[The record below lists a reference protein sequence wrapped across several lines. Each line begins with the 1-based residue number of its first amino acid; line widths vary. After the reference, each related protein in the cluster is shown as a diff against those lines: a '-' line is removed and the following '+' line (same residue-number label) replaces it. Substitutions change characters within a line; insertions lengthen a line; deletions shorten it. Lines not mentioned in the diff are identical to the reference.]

1 LEFKF
6 IPNPFQKAF
15 ITLFLL
21 TCCQA
26 SANEEI
32 SLEELGQD
40 LFFNVNLSKY
50 KNQSCATCHSPA
62 IAFSDP
68 KQGKVS
74 LGSDDISKGTRNSP
88 SISYAALSPT
98 FYTTD
103 KGVHVG
109 GFFYDGRA
117 TSGKQQIRS
126 TLLNPTEMAMPSEG
140 EVINRLKQNYT
151 FSKYLAQ
158 QSIDPESSGTETQFK
173 VVLDALAQFQQ
184 GTQFLKFNSKYDRSL
199 VGEYTLNPLEERGRS
214 LFFSD
219 VTNCMSCHHLSTHT
233 NDKNQIFS
241 DHLFHN
247 IGVPNAG
254 VARTPD
260 EGLANNV
267 NVKREEGLGKFKT
280 PSLRN
285 VAVTAPYMHNG
296 VFRKLETAI
305 HFYNQ
310 HIVDR
315 KMAKINPE
323 TGEFYGVPE
332 VAENIALDLLQKG
345 QPLSS
350 DKIAALVAFLK
361 TLTDKEYEYLLT
373 SQ

>member
-1 LEFKF
+1 MML
-6 IPNPFQKAF
+6 
-15 ITLFLL
+15 
-21 TCCQA
+21 CQV

-40 LFFNVNLSKY
+40 LFFNINISKY

-62 IAFSDP
+62 LAFSDP

-98 FYTTD
+98 FY
-103 KGVHVG
+103 KNKAGAHVG

-117 TSGKQQIRS
+117 TSAAHQIRS
-126 TLLNPTEMAMPSEG
+126 TLLSPTEMAMQSEE
-140 EVINRLKQNYT
+140 EVINRLKENYT

-158 QSIDPESSGTETQFK
+158 QAIVPEFSDIETQFN
-173 VVLDALAQFQQ
+173 VVLTALTQFQK
-184 GTQFLKFNSKYDRSL
+184 GKQFLKFNSKYDRSL
-199 VGEYTLNPLEERGRS
+199 VGKYTLSPLEERGRS

-219 VTNCMSCHHLSTHT
+219 VTNCMHCHHLSTHT
-233 NDKNQIFS
+233 TDKNQIFS
-241 DHLFHN
+241 DHLYHN
-247 IGVPNAG
+247 IGVPS
-254 VARTPD
+254 VDDTTPPD
-260 EGLANNV
+260 EGLANNPR
-267 NVKREEGLGKFKT
+267 VKHENGLGKFKT

-296 VFRKLETAI
+296 VFRELETAI

-315 KMAKINPE
+315 EIAKINPE
-323 TGEFYGVPE
+323 TGKLYGAPDIT
-332 VAENIALDLLQKG
+332 ENIAFDLLQKG
-345 QPLSS
+345 QPLSKNEI
-350 DKIAALVAFLK
+350 DALVAFLK
-361 TLTDKEYEYLLT
+361 TLTDQEFEYLLT
-373 SQ
+373 SH

>member
-1 LEFKF
+1 MEFKF
-6 IPNPFQKAF
+6 IPKQFQNAF
-15 ITLFLL
+15 ITLLL
-21 TCCQA
+21 LACYQA

-32 SLEELGQD
+32 SLEELGED
-40 LFFNVNLSKY
+40 LFFDINLSKY
-50 KNQSCATCHSPA
+50 KNQSCATCHSPTL
-62 IAFSDP
+62 AFSDP

-74 LGSDDISKGTRNSP
+74 VGSDDISKGTRNSP
-88 SISYAALSPT
+88 SISYTALSPT
-98 FYTTD
+98 FYTNKT
-103 KGVHVG
+103 GVHVG

-117 TSGKQQIRS
+117 ASAQQQIRS
-126 TLLNPTEMAMPSEG
+126 TLLSPTEMAMQSEG

-151 FSKYLAQ
+151 FSKYLRQ
-158 QSIDPESSGTETQFK
+158 QAIDPEASDTETQFK
-173 VVLDALAQFQQ
+173 VVLDALAQFQK
-184 GTQFLKFNSKYDRSL
+184 GKQFLKFNSKYDRSL
-199 VGEYTLNPLEERGRS
+199 VGEYTLDPLEERGRS

-233 NDKNQIFS
+233 NDKNQLFS

-247 IGVPNAG
+247 IGVPSAG
-254 VARTPD
+254 VTRIPD

-267 NVKREEGLGKFKT
+267 AVKREKGLGKFKT

-315 KMAKINPE
+315 EIAKINPE
-323 TGEFYGVPE
+323 TGELYGVPE
-332 VAENIALDLLQKG
+332 VTENIAFELLRKG
-345 QPLSS
+345 QPLSR
-350 DKIAALVAFLK
+350 DKIAALVAFLEL
-361 TLTDKEYEYLLT
+361 LTDKEYEHLLT